1 MMRQCI
7 MLLSLLVLMACGNS
21 NSSRLELLDSKDIHL
36 VEKEMELSG
45 TSKDFFE
52 KVIEFHLDYDGDV
65 SPVRVV
71 ATFYRNSDCALDVLP
86 MTSSRK
92 TNLPVPS
99 YDEQIAMLYR
109 VINICKEKY
118 GVSQFI
124 HILISLDCMGDLSA
138 EVVEKRDRFL
148 AAGKDDDNAYRMA
161 IEDSRLVSDLKLLF
175 PKDNISSCLDIPLNS
190 QRMYAEFRLERKGF
204 WSRVFA

>member
-1 MMRQCI
+1 MKQCI

-21 NSSRLELLDSKDIHL
+21 NSSCLELLNSKDIHL

-65 SPVRVV
+65 SPVRVI

-92 TNLPVPS
+92 TSLPVPS

-138 EVVEKRDRFL
+138 DVVKKRDRFL
-148 AAGKDDDNAYRMA
+148 AAGKDADNAYCMA

-175 PKDNISSCLDIPLNS
+175 PDDDISSCLDIPLNS
-190 QRMYAEFRLERKGF
+190 QRMCAEFRLERKSF